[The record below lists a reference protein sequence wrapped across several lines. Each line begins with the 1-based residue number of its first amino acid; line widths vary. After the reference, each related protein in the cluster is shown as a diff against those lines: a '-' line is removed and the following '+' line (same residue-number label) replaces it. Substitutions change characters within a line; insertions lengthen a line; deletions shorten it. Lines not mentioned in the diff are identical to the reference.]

1 MSGSGIVDA
10 NRAWRAIFWVG
21 LAALGVSLAIGAV
34 VSWAS
39 IQRVP
44 FGAQGYINSIREMRA
59 TGQFDDA
66 LRELRADQRI
76 NYQDVRSSGMIARML
91 AATDREAAIEALA
104 FAASHS
110 FDPKYQ
116 LDHAAALV
124 SVGRLDEADA
134 ALARALALAPERTD
148 VRIGVGRV
156 YEQSGRTELAHAAY
170 REALER
176 DPGSSAARRALVEAG
191 GEPL

>member
-59 TGQFDDA
+59 TGQ
-66 LRELRADQRI
+66 L
-76 NYQDVRSSGMIARML
+76 YSS
-91 AATDREAAIEALA
+91 
-104 FAASHS
+104 
-110 FDPKYQ
+110 
-116 LDHAAALV
+116 
-124 SVGRLDEADA
+124 
-134 ALARALALAPERTD
+134 
-148 VRIGVGRV
+148 
-156 YEQSGRTELAHAAY
+156 TE
-170 REALER
+170 
-176 DPGSSAARRALVEAG
+176 
-191 GEPL
+191 